1 MIEKYINQI
10 HHGDCLELFKNIP
23 DNSVDV
29 TFADPPF
36 NLKKNYNSYSDS
48 KEFKEYLE
56 WCEQWIY
63 EMVRVT
69 KPTGSIFIHNIPK
82 WLTYFSAF
90 LNKYAHFK
98 HWIAWDAPTA
108 PMGKSLQPAHYGIL
122 FYTKKEKGAK
132 IYELRHPH
140 KRDRK
145 YGHLL
150 KDYGGKKDGLHPFGP
165 LVSDV
170 WTDIHRIKH
179 NRKRD
184 LHPCQL
190 PIHLMDRIILMT
202 TDEGDIVLDPFSGT
216 GTTAISAKRLGR
228 KFIGFELD
236 KTYLEISKEKL
247 ARAEPN
253 FKIGE
258 SWVSFYL
265 GEIVTIRNI
274 DWNNLVKY
282 FSIPNPLRNI
292 DFERAKLIDKNLIP
306 KELNIA
312 KDVFENEN
320 TMIKKPSKINGKKI
334 IDIER
339 SMLSQAHL
347 QVTQASLDSNPS
359 NEPAFSNVQTKIY
372 AAKKMKTRRPACNKG
387 YMQ

>member
-1 MIEKYINQI
+1 MIEKYINHI

-339 SMLSQAHL
+339 PTLSQAHL

-359 NEPAFSNVQTKIY
+359 NEPAFSYVQTKIY
-372 AAKKMKTRRPACNKG
+372 AAKK
-387 YMQ
+387 